1 MEIVKIDKRLC
12 EGQNGNYHY
21 EIGPQLHYRS
31 FHSSY
36 TQTFRL
42 SNHICESVDHAARL
56 LCAKLS
62 WASFL
67 HFGNNWRVKKKKRKK
82 RST

>member
-42 SNHICESVDHAARL
+42 SNHICESVDHADSITL
-56 LCAKLS
+56 
-62 WASFL
+62 
-67 HFGNNWRVKKKKRKK
+67 RKAFMGQLPAFWK
-82 RST
+82 QLEG